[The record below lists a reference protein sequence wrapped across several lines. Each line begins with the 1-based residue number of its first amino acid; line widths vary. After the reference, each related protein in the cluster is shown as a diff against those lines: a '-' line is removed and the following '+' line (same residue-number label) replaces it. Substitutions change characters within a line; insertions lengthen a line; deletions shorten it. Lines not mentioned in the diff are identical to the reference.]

1 VAAVSGLACILVV
14 CLAFERV
21 TTGKGQVKR
30 LLLGVEHP
38 VDGETRVVR
47 DVDVLNTLNASK
59 LQRSDRPEGMCLHLP
74 ALELI
79 ERSRRLVESHIVE
92 TGFPFVAPAV
102 AIHSILLPLS
112 V

>member
-1 VAAVSGLACILVV
+1 M
-14 CLAFERV
+14 
-21 TTGKGQVKR
+21 KR

-38 VDGETRVVR
+38 IDGEAKVVR
-47 DVDVLNTLNASK
+47 DVDVLNTLNATK
-59 LQRSDRPEGMCLHLP
+59 LQRPDKPEGIGLHLP

-79 ERSRRLVESHIVE
+79 ERSRRRVEFHIVE

-102 AIHSILLPLS
+102 AIHSILLPVS